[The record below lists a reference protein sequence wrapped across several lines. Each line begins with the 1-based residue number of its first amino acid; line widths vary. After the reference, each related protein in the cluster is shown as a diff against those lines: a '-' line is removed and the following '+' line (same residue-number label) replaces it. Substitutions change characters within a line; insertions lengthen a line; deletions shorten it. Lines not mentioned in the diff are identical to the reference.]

1 MGQNGPMAST
11 PPPDLDLLRAELQQA
26 SPATFEKLVA
36 ALVGNLIGVS
46 VVIAKSGFQHG
57 ADAGTAGRQGRWLRV
72 ETKRYSD
79 TNPLGERE
87 LLGELEQACQR
98 DPALELWILG
108 ATTGANEQLE
118 TSLVQSGHKQ
128 GVPILVIDWKAS
140 VAMPS
145 LAALC
150 TSGPEIVREFAGDAA
165 ADAANRIGAAGGAAA
180 ALDEL
185 RREMAAWNVGYG
197 AVRDAAQVW
206 LRRLWG
212 SPAVSVAV
220 LGQDAAGG
228 AEPASIVRTAIHGQL
243 DSWRDSGAHDAPAVL
258 VGEEGMGKTWAG
270 VGWLEANLASL
281 PAVIVVP
288 SGMVTATA
296 GTATGLRDLLGARL
310 HEITGTRDAA
320 FWSARVGRMLRRPAE
335 EGSAFLLMLDGMNQE
350 LRAPWVA
357 LLQNLQASPFAG
369 SVRVVTSTRP
379 FHFEGELRSLSRL
392 VVQPVLINVGP
403 YDDAPGGE
411 FERMLAHHQLQRS
424 DISDDLA
431 PLARVPRLLELVI
444 RLKDRVAGVGR
455 VTVHGLLWEYG
466 RDTLGVR
473 GGRSFT
479 EAEWREWLAQ
489 VAERFRATGTHALPM
504 RELELTTA
512 RPSLDSAQVQARLSD
527 IVDGQVADAD
537 SRGRVVL
544 RPEIVAQALGAAVIA
559 ELEDVAGRDPVGVP
573 AALETWLG
581 PIAGF
586 TERSEILRAAVA
598 IAASPGSTVD
608 QTVSAA
614 LVAAWITSR
623 NLPDDHRRDIT
634 AVAPRMLPGLL
645 AAVAAMTSQS
655 IASARD
661 LAIGAVRS
669 IPRSDAASRDI
680 VRDAVT
686 GWMRTVSRDADQ
698 RQSRSDEG
706 ERARVARLVARTGSD
721 EDGDRDVLGYRLSF
735 VRSTSGHALAHV
747 PSLIDGYPLEPF
759 LELFELTALQLAIR
773 GHFPT
778 WSSFEW
784 LTLWN
789 DIDFAATADALRDR
803 AAQVVGRPVEA
814 GVEPRLRQR
823 VAALLLWLTS
833 DPADERSARAL
844 DPRLDAFH
852 SYEADYEANPGT
864 SMFTLERRHA
874 EAVMA
879 DTAIPALER
888 MRRLEN
894 FWWDPS
900 LTVSP
905 DMAVAVASAA
915 EAFEVSRLSAG
926 RFRNADDLDLDRLE
940 VAVARCA
947 PAALGRLV
955 RRRIAALATI
965 ADGRPRLGRAAY
977 DALLVGDD
985 ATMALLA
992 DQTTI
997 SAATEGEADDDGA
1010 RQLLVQP
1017 ALVDLHGEAQVDAII
1032 SADLRDIYTDIN
1044 AFLRTLDADGV
1055 DRLVAQHGHGAV
1067 EPARRLVELF
1077 SEMAIDLS
1085 EDAAAWLTAL
1095 AFDQRFDRQS
1105 TAFETLAR
1113 CRPEILGARLTA
1125 DGWTWDAAENDHSAH
1140 YGSVAL
1146 MRSTTTLPFDQVA
1159 HRIAP
1164 WLVARAARER
1174 GAAPAEVRLAA
1185 QILDQVVRRDAIEVP
1200 DPGSQLSV
1208 DEARRAESPFA
1219 ISLTPGRTVE
1229 GDEVARINAAMDQD
1243 AKQLAAQRAV
1253 ETATARIRA
1262 ARSGGAAL
1270 YLATFD
1276 PDDLARMLVHAE
1288 DVVDRWL
1295 EGMADVSDGFRR
1307 RVRLAEGFYIS
1318 LVEAMIR
1325 VNAGQG
1331 LALWRAVRA
1340 VLTTK
1345 FIGTAGVERMILI
1358 LLAAPADDK
1367 VDELVRELVSPQV
1380 ATTDETLLHLSV
1392 AAAAAGR
1399 EGLLTAIAADDLA
1412 SGVVWRAERGKALDA
1427 LSPGSGAAPSFPD
1440 NRASATETRDGRWGE
1455 IRYRDAAARY
1465 WWDAYWATDDGEHAY
1480 ASWILFKRASGRR
1493 ALEWSRRIW
1502 PDPADDRLGR
1512 RKRIYAASQLNDLK
1526 RAGEEQEKKLAGTLY
1541 LRKTVDDVTPWARL
1555 GPINTM

>member
-1 MGQNGPMAST
+1 M
-11 PPPDLDLLRAELQQA
+11 
-26 SPATFEKLVA
+26 
-36 ALVGNLIGVS
+36 
-46 VVIAKSGFQHG
+46 
-57 ADAGTAGRQGRWLRV
+57 
-72 ETKRYSD
+72 
-79 TNPLGERE
+79 
-87 LLGELEQACQR
+87 
-98 DPALELWILG
+98 ELWILG

-118 TSLVQSGHKQ
+118 TSLFRSGLKQ
-128 GVPILVIDWKAS
+128 GVPVLVIDWKAS

-145 LAALC
+145 LAAL
-150 TSGPEIVREFAGDAA
+150 SISSPEIVRQFAGDVA
-165 ADAANRIGAAGGAAA
+165 ADAATRIGAGGAGAA

-197 AVRDAAQVW
+197 SVRDAAQAW
-206 LRRLWG
+206 MRRLWG
-212 SPAVSVAV
+212 SPTVSVAV

-228 AEPASIVRTAIHGQL
+228 AEPASIVRTAIHAQL
-243 DSWRDSGAHDAPAVL
+243 DGWRDFGAQDAPAVL

-281 PAVIVVP
+281 PAVVVVP

-296 GTATGLRDLLGARL
+296 GTAAGLLHLLGVRL

-320 FWSARVGRMLRRPAE
+320 FWSARVDRMLRRPAG
-335 EGSAFLLMLDGMNQE
+335 EGATFLLMLDGMNQE
-350 LRAPWVA
+350 PRAPWVA

-369 SVRVVTSTRP
+369 GVRVVASTRP
-379 FHFEGELRSLSRL
+379 FSFEGEMRSLSRL
-392 VVQPVLINVGP
+392 VVQPVRIDVGS

-411 FERMLAHHQLQRS
+411 FERMLAHHGLQRA
-424 DISDDLA
+424 DIPDDLV

-444 RLKDRVAGVGR
+444 RLKDRLAGVGR
-455 VTVHGLLWEYG
+455 ITVHGLLWEYG

-489 VAERFRATGTHALPM
+489 VAERFRATGAHALPM

-512 RPSLDSAQVQARLSD
+512 RPSLDPSQVQARLSD

-559 ELEDVAGRDPVGVP
+559 ELEDVAGRDPVAVP
-573 AALETWLG
+573 AALEAWLG

-586 TERSEILRAAVA
+586 TERSEILRAAMA

-614 LVAAWITSR
+614 LVAAWISSR

-634 AVAPRMLPGLL
+634 AVAPRMLPGFL
-645 AAVAAMTSQS
+645 AAVAAMGGQS
-655 IASARD
+655 MAAARD
-661 LAIGAVRS
+661 LAIDAVRS
-669 IPRSDAASRDI
+669 IPRSDAASRDL

-686 GWMRTVSRDADQ
+686 GWMRTVSRDADGH
-698 RQSRSDEG
+698 RSRSDEG
-706 ERARVARLVARTGSD
+706 ERTRVARLTSRTGSD
-721 EDGDRDVLGYRLSF
+721 EDGDRDVLGQRLSF

-747 PSLIDGYPLEPF
+747 PALIDGYPLEPF
-759 LELFELTALQLAIR
+759 IELFELAALQLAVR

-789 DIDFAATADALRDR
+789 GSDFAVAANALRNR
-803 AAQVVGRPVEA
+803 AAEVIGRPVEV

-833 DPADERSARAL
+833 DPVDEGSARAI

-852 SYEADYEANPGT
+852 SYEADYEASPGT
-864 SMFTLERRHA
+864 SMFALERRHA

-879 DTAIPALER
+879 DAAISAIER

-900 LTVSP
+900 LTVP
-905 DMAVAVASAA
+905 TDMAASVNDAA
-915 EAFEVSRLSAG
+915 EAFGVNRLSTG
-926 RFRNADDLDLDRLE
+926 RFRNADDLDLDRIE

-955 RRRIAALATI
+955 RRRITALGTI
-965 ADGRPRLGRAAY
+965 AEGRPRLGRAAY
-977 DALLVGDD
+977 EALLVGSD

-992 DQTTI
+992 DQSTTT
-997 SAATEGEADDDGA
+997 AETEGEADDDGV
-1010 RQLLVQP
+1010 RQILMQP
-1017 ALVDLHGEAQVDAII
+1017 ALIDLDGELQVEAII
-1032 SADLRDIYTDIN
+1032 AADLRNIYTNIN
-1044 AFLRTLDADGV
+1044 AFLRTLDAEAV
-1055 DRLVAQHGHGAV
+1055 DRLVARHGHQAI
-1067 EPARRLVELF
+1067 EPAQRLIELL
-1077 SEMAIDLS
+1077 SEMAINLS
-1085 EDAAAWLTAL
+1085 GDAAAWLTTL
-1095 AFDQRFDRQS
+1095 AFDERFDRQA

-1113 CRPEILGARLTA
+1113 CRPEILGDRLIT
-1125 DGWTWDAAENDHSAH
+1125 DDWTWDTAEDDHSAH

-1146 MRSTTTLPFDQVA
+1146 LRSTTTQPFHQVA

-1185 QILDQVVRRDAIEVP
+1185 QILDNVVRRNAIEVP
-1200 DPGSQLSV
+1200 DPGSQLSI

-1219 ISLTPGRTVE
+1219 ISLAPGRTVE
-1229 GDEVARINAAMDQD
+1229 GDEVARINAAMDRD
-1243 AKQLAAQRAV
+1243 ASELAAQRAV

-1276 PDDLARMLVHAE
+1276 PDDLAPVLVHAE

-1295 EGMADVSDGFRR
+1295 EGLAEVTDGFRR

-1318 LVEAMIR
+1318 LVEAMTR
-1325 VNAGQG
+1325 GDTDRG
-1331 LALWRAVRA
+1331 LALWRAVRS

-1358 LLAAPADDK
+1358 LLAAPADDR
-1367 VDELVRELVSPQV
+1367 VDELVRELVSPAV

-1412 SGVVWRAERGKALDA
+1412 SGVIWRAERGKALEA
-1427 LSPGSGAAPSFPD
+1427 LSTGSGAAPSFADGRGSP
-1440 NRASATETRDGRWGE
+1440 TEIRDGRWGE
-1455 IRYRDAAARY
+1455 IRYRDAAARH
-1465 WWDAYWATDDGEHAY
+1465 WWEAYWAATDGEQAY
-1480 ASWILFKRASGRR
+1480 ASWILFKRAAGRR

-1502 PDPADDRLGR
+1502 PDKTDDRLGR
-1512 RKRIYAASQLNDLK
+1512 RKWIYAVSQLDDLK
-1526 RAGEEQEKKLAGTLY
+1526 RAGEEQEKKLSGTLY
-1541 LRKTVDDVTPWARL
+1541 LRKTVDDVTPWSRL
-1555 GPINTM
+1555 GPINTL